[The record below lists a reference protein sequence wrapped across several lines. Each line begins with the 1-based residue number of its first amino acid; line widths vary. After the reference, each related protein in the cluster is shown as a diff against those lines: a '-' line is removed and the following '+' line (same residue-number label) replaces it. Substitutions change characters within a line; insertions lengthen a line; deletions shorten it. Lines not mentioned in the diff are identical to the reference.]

1 MWATLIVM
9 LSAST
14 TPTASLDTAPVATL
28 AYGFFNPL
36 FSPPARRLDDECFIP
51 ASQAERIGW
60 AVSISGTKAK
70 VRTDSGE
77 FDAFIRHSEGQPY
90 IPVRYVADRIEALSE
105 WTSSERLRVFSKV
118 KSITVSTDSIRIEG
132 TLPTRP
138 TVIVLASPHRIVV
151 DLNGARIDPKAP
163 PKVTGETRISQFTPE
178 TVRIV
183 AQLNNSPKVDF
194 NTIRTSK
201 SSEVKW
207 TNARTTALSPLATS
221 TTTKPIAP
229 LVLSP
234 VRIDSETSRTSV
246 LKINY
251 SGPAPTGLLARRLPD
266 GTIHVD
272 MPNAQFEADIENKPI
287 SSDFI
292 KQAVIEERFGGGLRL
307 RIEPIRTMGA
317 KVGAIGTEI
326 VVTLFAPN
334 HSFGKISEKILV
346 IDAGHG
352 GHDPGALAPVG
363 DTSLQEKNL
372 TLSIAQ
378 DVANI
383 LSENGA
389 TVLMTRD
396 DDRFIALTERPAIAN
411 RNGAQFFISIHIN
424 SNTVANSNS
433 GTFTYYHADDP
444 HAKLLAECIQ
454 YEIGKVSGLPDNG
467 VRSDYTV
474 WPGKGFAVLRDS
486 KMPAVLV
493 EIAYIN
499 NEIDQ
504 QYLKL
509 TEWRKK
515 IAEAIVR
522 GVRVYIGDLQKE
534 NSR

>member
-1 MWATLIVM
+1 MWATLVVM
-9 LSAST
+9 LSAPAA
-14 TPTASLDTAPVATL
+14 PTASLDTAPVATL

-60 AVSISGTKAK
+60 SVSISGTKAK
-70 VRTDSGE
+70 VKTESGE
-77 FDAFIRHSEGQPY
+77 FDAFVRHSEGQPY

-118 KSITVSTDSIRIEG
+118 KSITVKADSIHIEG
-132 TLPTRP
+132 TLPIRP
-138 TVIVLASPHRIVV
+138 NIIVLASPHRIVV
-151 DLNGARIDPKAP
+151 DLNGARMDPKSP
-163 PKVTGETRISQFTPE
+163 PKISGETRISQFTPE
-178 TVRIV
+178 TVRVV
-183 AQLNNSPKVDF
+183 AQLSNQPKVNF
-194 NTIRTSK
+194 NTLRTSK
-201 SSEVKW
+201 NSEIKW
-207 TNARTTALSPLATS
+207 ANAVTTAITPLPTP
-221 TTTKPIAP
+221 TKPVTP
-229 LVLSP
+229 LTLSP
-234 VRIDSETSRTSV
+234 VRIESETPRNSV

-251 SGPAPTGLLARRLPD
+251 SGPMPTELLARRLPD
-266 GTIHVD
+266 GVIHVD
-272 MPNAQFEADIENKPI
+272 IPNAQFEVHIENKPI
-287 SSDFI
+287 SSALI
-292 KQAVIEERFGGGLRL
+292 KQAVIEERFGGGLKL
-307 RIEPIRTMGA
+307 RIEPVRTMGA
-317 KVGAIGTEI
+317 KVSTVGSEI
-326 VVTLFAPN
+326 VITLFIPT

-383 LSENGA
+383 LSETGA

-411 RNGAQFFISIHIN
+411 RNEAQFFLSIHIN
-424 SNTVANSNS
+424 SNTIANSNS
-433 GTFTYYHADDP
+433 GTFTYYHANDP
-444 HAKLLAECIQ
+444 NAKLLAECIQ
-454 YEIGKVSGLPDNG
+454 YEIGRVSGLPDNG

-486 KMPAVLV
+486 KMPAVLI

-504 QYLKL
+504 QYLKSP
-509 TEWRKK
+509 EWRKK
-515 IAEAIVR
+515 IADAIVR
-522 GVRVYIGDLQKE
+522 GVRVYIGDIPKE
-534 NSR
+534 SRQ